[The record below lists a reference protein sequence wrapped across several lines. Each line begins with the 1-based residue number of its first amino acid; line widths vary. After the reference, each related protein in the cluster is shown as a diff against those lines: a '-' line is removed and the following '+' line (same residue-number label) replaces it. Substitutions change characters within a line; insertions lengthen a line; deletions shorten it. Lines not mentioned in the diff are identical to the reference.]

1 MMQLYRLVI
10 DGALVS
16 DESDEYIYIIH
27 ISYPSYAYLPDQN
40 MPSIPAKSPAL
51 QTVISPVQFK
61 IENGDFSEF
70 FVYLNIIPNSLIPR
84 PRFKLDLL
92 KNPDSYSIT
101 KHEMKFYNNPDFVE
115 KYGRPR
121 YDVNPIPVNYDVSLA
136 EILPELEHGDFLG
149 NYISIRWELVSH
161 RN

>member
-51 QTVISPVQFK
+51 QTIISPVQFK
-61 IENGDFSEF
+61 IENGDFSEL
-70 FVYLNIIPNSLIPR
+70 FVY
-84 PRFKLDLL
+84 
-92 KNPDSYSIT
+92 
-101 KHEMKFYNNPDFVE
+101 
-115 KYGRPR
+115 
-121 YDVNPIPVNYDVSLA
+121 
-136 EILPELEHGDFLG
+136 
-149 NYISIRWELVSH
+149 
-161 RN
+161 

>member
-51 QTVISPVQFK
+51 QTIISPVQFK

-92 KNPDSYSIT
+92 KNSDS
-101 KHEMKFYNNPDFVE
+101 
-115 KYGRPR
+115 
-121 YDVNPIPVNYDVSLA
+121 L
-136 EILPELEHGDFLG
+136 
-149 NYISIRWELVSH
+149 
-161 RN
+161 